1 MNSSFASERC
11 RSRDRLMDHSQ
22 LHIATRLV
30 FGENSIDQIGDHVGE
45 CGGTRALIVT
55 DQGVAGA
62 GHADRAITSL
72 EKAGLASVLFDGVRE
87 NPTTIDVDACLDV
100 AKSSNI
106 DLFIGL
112 GGGSSIDSARA
123 CNFLLTNGGRMQDYW
138 GNGKA
143 TKPMLPMIAVP
154 TTTGTGSEMQ
164 SYALIADAETHQKM
178 ACGDKK
184 AAAKVA
190 ILDPTL
196 SRTQPREVIAHTGLD
211 CIAHALETAVT
222 TKRNDIS
229 AGFSREAARLAFTHF
244 GRILDDPDDLESQGQ
259 MLLAAAYAGIAIEHS
274 MLGAAH
280 AMANPLTADFDIAHG
295 QAVGMM
301 LPHVVQFNSECDE
314 TSLEYAN
321 LAKECG
327 IASSDATM
335 VEAREILL
343 ALIRDMLQQADMPTL
358 LRNCGVPDNAI
369 DSLVEGAKRQW
380 TTRFNPRAVS
390 EQDFRDMY
398 LAAL

>member
-1 MNSSFASERC
+1 
-11 RSRDRLMDHSQ
+11 MDHSQ

-62 GHADRAITSL
+62 GHADRAIKSI
-72 EKAGLASVLFDGVRE
+72 EQAGLASVLFDGVRE

-112 GGGSSIDSARA
+112 GGGSSLDTARA

-222 TKRNDIS
+222 TKRNNIS
-229 AGFSREAARLAFTHF
+229 MGFSREAARLAFAHF

-301 LPHVVQFNSECDE
+301 LPHVVQFNADCDE
-314 TSLEYAN
+314 TSREYAN
-321 LAKECG
+321 LAKGCG

-380 TTRFNPRAVS
+380 TARFNPRAVS

-398 LAAL
+398 LAAM

>member
-1 MNSSFASERC
+1 MSSSFASAPC

-22 LHIATRLV
+22 LHIATRLI

-45 CGGTRALIVT
+45 CGGTRAMIVT

-62 GHADRAITSL
+62 GHADRAVKSI
-72 EKAGLASVLFDGVRE
+72 EKAGLALVLFDGVRE
-87 NPTTIDVDACLDV
+87 NPTTIDVEACLDV

-106 DLFIGL
+106 NLFIGL
-112 GGGSSIDSARA
+112 GGGSSIDTARA

-138 GNGKA
+138 GTGKA

-164 SYALIADAETHQKM
+164 SYALIADAKTHQKM

-229 AGFSREAARLAFTHF
+229 MGFSREAARLAFAHF

-301 LPHVVQFNSECDE
+301 LPHVVQFNADCDE
-314 TSLEYAN
+314 TSLEYAK

-327 IASSDATM
+327 IAPPDATT

-343 ALIRDMLQQADMPTL
+343 TMIRDMLQQADMPTS
-358 LRNCGVPDNAI
+358 LRDCGVPGDAI
-369 DSLVEGAKRQW
+369 DSLVEGANRQW
-380 TTRFNPRAVS
+380 TAQFNPRAVS
-390 EQDFRDMY
+390 EQDFRAMY
-398 LAAL
+398 RAAL

>member
-1 MNSSFASERC
+1 
-11 RSRDRLMDHSQ
+11 MDHSK
-22 LHIATRLV
+22 LHIETRLV
-30 FGENSIDQIGDHVGE
+30 FGENSVDQIADHVGQ
-45 CGGTRALIVT
+45 CGGTRVLIVT

-62 GHADRAITSL
+62 GHADRAIKSIK
-72 EKAGLASVLFDGVRE
+72 KAGLASVLFDTVRE
-87 NPTTIDVDACLDV
+87 NPTTIDADECLEV
-100 AKSSNI
+100 AKASNI

-112 GGGSSIDSARA
+112 GGGSSIDTARA

-138 GNGKA
+138 GTGKA

-184 AAAKVA
+184 AAAKMA

-196 SRTQPREVIAHTGLD
+196 SRTQPRDVIAHTGLD
-211 CIAHALETAVT
+211 CIGHALETAVT

-229 AGFSREAARLAFTHF
+229 MGFSREAARLAFAHF
-244 GRILDDPDDLESQGQ
+244 GRIMDDPEDLNSQGQ

-301 LPHVVQFNSECDE
+301 LPHVVQFNAECNK

-327 IASSDATM
+327 IAPPAATT
-335 VEAREILL
+335 VEATEILL
-343 ALIRDMLQQADMPTL
+343 AMIRDMLKQSDMPIS
-358 LRNCGVPDNAI
+358 LRECDIPDDAI
-369 DSLVEGAKRQW
+369 ESLAKGANRQW
-380 TTRFNPRAVS
+380 TAQFNPRAVS
-390 EQDFRDMY
+390 EQDFRDIY
-398 LAAL
+398 QAAL

>member
-1 MNSSFASERC
+1 
-11 RSRDRLMDHSQ
+11 MDHSK

-30 FGENSIDQIGDHVGE
+30 FGENSIDQVGDHVRE
-45 CGGTRALIVT
+45 CGGTRAMIVT

-62 GHADRAITSL
+62 GHAERAVKSI
-72 EKAGLASVLFDGVRE
+72 EHAGLASVLFDRVRE
-87 NPTTIDVDACLDV
+87 NPTTNDADDCLDV
-100 AKSSNI
+100 AKTVNI

-112 GGGSSIDSARA
+112 GGGSSIDTARA

-138 GNGKA
+138 GTGKA

-164 SYALIADAETHQKM
+164 SYALIADAKTHQKM

-211 CIAHALETAVT
+211 CIGHALETAVT

-229 AGFSREAARLAFTHF
+229 MGFSREAARLAFAHF
-244 GRILDDPDDLESQGQ
+244 GRIMDDPEDLNSQGQ

-301 LPHVVQFNSECDE
+301 LPHVVQFNAECDE

-321 LAKECG
+321 LAKACG
-327 IASSDATM
+327 IAPPEAATA
-335 VEAREILL
+335 EATEFLLTMIRNILK
-343 ALIRDMLQQADMPTL
+343 QSDMPIS
-358 LRNCGVPDNAI
+358 LRECDIPDDAI
-369 DSLVEGAKRQW
+369 ESLAKGANRQW
-380 TTRFNPRAVS
+380 TAQFNPRAVS
-390 EQDFRDMY
+390 EQDFRDIY
-398 LAAL
+398 QAAL